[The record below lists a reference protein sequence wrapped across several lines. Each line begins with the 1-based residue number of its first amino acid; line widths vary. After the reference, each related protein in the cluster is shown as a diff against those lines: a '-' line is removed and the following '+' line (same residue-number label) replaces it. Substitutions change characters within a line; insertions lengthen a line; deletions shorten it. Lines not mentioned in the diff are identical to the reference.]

1 MPYEII
7 LSGSQGNCIV
17 LNNNIILDV
26 GVPYKKIEQR
36 LKNIKVIFISHRH
49 T

>member
-7 LSGSQGNCIV
+7 LSGSRGNCIV
-17 LNNNIILDV
+17 LNNDIVLDI